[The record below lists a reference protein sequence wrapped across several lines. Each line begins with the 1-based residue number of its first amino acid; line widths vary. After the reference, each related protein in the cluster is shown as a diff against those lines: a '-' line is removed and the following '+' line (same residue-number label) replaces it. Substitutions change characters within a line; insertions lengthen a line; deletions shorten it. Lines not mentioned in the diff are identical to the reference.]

1 MTEAVYKL
9 LTKPRKIRGQI
20 KKAEAEMEG
29 LKLSMLPGAIRYDK
43 DKVQS
48 SPQDPMAQYAVR
60 LDELE
65 RKIEDLQ
72 TEYLNAQDEVVA
84 AANELTSPGDV
95 IITLRFISGWD
106 FQSIAKEISM
116 SERQMFRHYK
126 VAQEELTKR
135 CQ

>member
-29 LKLSMLPGAIRYDK
+29 LKLSMLPGAIQYDK

-48 SPQDPMAQYAVR
+48 SPQDLMAQYAVR

-84 AANELTSPGDV
+84 VANELTSPGDV

-116 SERQMFRHYK
+116 SERQMFRYYK
-126 VAQEELTKR
+126 QATIELGKR

>member
-43 DKVQS
+43 DKVQA

-72 TEYLNAQDEVVA
+72 TEYLNAQDEVVTV
-84 AANELTSPGDV
+84 ANELTSPGDV

-116 SERQMFRHYK
+116 SERQMFRYYK
-126 VAQEELTKR
+126 VAQEELMKR

>member
-20 KKAEAEMEG
+20 KMAEAEMEG

-43 DKVQS
+43 DKVQA

-72 TEYLNAQDEVVA
+72 TEYLNAQDEVVTV
-84 AANELTSPGDV
+84 ANELTSPGDV

-116 SERQMFRHYK
+116 SERQMFRYYK
-126 VAQEELTKR
+126 VAQEELMKR

>member
-43 DKVQS
+43 DKVQA

-72 TEYLNAQDEVVA
+72 TEYLNAQDEVVTV
-84 AANELTSPGDV
+84 ANELTSPGDV

>member
-48 SPQDPMAQYAVR
+48 SPQDSMAQYAVR

-72 TEYLNAQDEVVA
+72 IEYLNAQDEVVA
-84 AANELTSPGDV
+84 VANELTSPGDV

-116 SERQMFRHYK
+116 SERLMFRYYK

>member
-43 DKVQS
+43 DKVQA

-65 RKIEDLQ
+65 RKILDAL
-72 TEYLNAQDEVVA
+72 
-84 AANELTSPGDV
+84 
-95 IITLRFISGWD
+95 
-106 FQSIAKEISM
+106 
-116 SERQMFRHYK
+116 
-126 VAQEELTKR
+126 KR
-135 CQ
+135 A

>member
-43 DKVQS
+43 DKVQA

-65 RKIEDLQ
+65 RKIGDLQ

-84 AANELTSPGDV
+84 VANELTSPGDV

-116 SERQMFRHYK
+116 SERQMFRYYK

>member
-43 DKVQS
+43 DKVQA

-65 RKIEDLQ
+65 RKIGDLQ
-72 TEYLNAQDEVVA
+72 TEYLEAQDDVVA
-84 AANELTSPGDV
+84 VANELTSPGDV

>member
-43 DKVQS
+43 DKVQA
-48 SPQDPMAQYAVR
+48 SPQDPIAQYAVR

-65 RKIEDLQ
+65 RKIGELQ
-72 TEYLNAQDEVVA
+72 TEYLEAQDDVVA
-84 AANELTSPGDV
+84 VANELTSPGDV
-95 IITLRFISGWD
+95 IITLRFIGGWD

-116 SERQMFRHYK
+116 SERQMFRYYK
-126 VAQEELTKR
+126 VAHEELTKR

>member
-43 DKVQS
+43 DKVQA

-84 AANELTSPGDV
+84 VANELTSPGDV

-116 SERQMFRHYK
+116 SERQMFRYYK
-126 VAQEELTKR
+126 VAQEELAKR

>member
-43 DKVQS
+43 DKVQA
-48 SPQDPMAQYAVR
+48 SPQDPMAQYVVR

>member
-1 MTEAVYKL
+1 
-9 LTKPRKIRGQI
+9 
-20 KKAEAEMEG
+20 MEG

-43 DKVQS
+43 DKVQA
-48 SPQDPMAQYAVR
+48 SPQDPMAEYAVR

-72 TEYLNAQDEVVA
+72 TEYLNAQDEVVTV
-84 AANELTSPGDV
+84 ANELTSPGDV

-116 SERQMFRHYK
+116 SERQMFRYYK

>member
-43 DKVQS
+43 DKVQA
-48 SPQDPMAQYAVR
+48 SPQDSMAQYAVR

-72 TEYLNAQDEVVA
+72 IEYLNAQDEVVA
-84 AANELTSPGDV
+84 VANELTSPGDV
-95 IITLRFISGWD
+95 IITLRCISGWD

-116 SERQMFRHYK
+116 SERQMFRYYK
-126 VAQEELTKR
+126 VAQEELAKR
-135 CQ
+135 CH

>member
-43 DKVQS
+43 DKVQA
-48 SPQDPMAQYAVR
+48 SPQDSMAQYAVR

-72 TEYLNAQDEVVA
+72 IEYLNAQDEVVA
-84 AANELTSPGDV
+84 VANELTSPGDV

-116 SERQMFRHYK
+116 SERQMFRYYK
-126 VAQEELTKR
+126 VAQEELAKR
-135 CQ
+135 CH

>member
-1 MTEAVYKL
+1 MTEAVSKL

-43 DKVQS
+43 DKVQA
-48 SPQDPMAQYAVR
+48 SPQDPMAQYAVGM
-60 LDELE
+60 DELE
-65 RKIEDLQ
+65 RTIEDVQ
-72 TEYLNAQDEVVA
+72 TEYLNAQDEVVTV
-84 AANELTSPGDV
+84 ANELTSPGDV

-106 FQSIAKEISM
+106 FQSIAKEISR
-116 SERQMFRHYK
+116 SEGQMFRYYK

>member
-43 DKVQS
+43 DKVQA

-84 AANELTSPGDV
+84 VANELTSPGDV

>member
-48 SPQDPMAQYAVR
+48 SPQDSMAQYAVR

-84 AANELTSPGDV
+84 VANELTSPGDV

-116 SERQMFRHYK
+116 SERQMFRYYK
-126 VAQEELTKR
+126 QATIELGKR

>member
-60 LDELE
+60 LNELE

-72 TEYLNAQDEVVA
+72 TEYLEAQDDVVA
-84 AANELTSPGDV
+84 VANELTSPGDV